1 MAASFTP
8 VILAHTVAALA
19 AVGIGAVVFARRKGG
34 TTHRTLGYLWV
45 ALMALTAISSFW
57 IRGNGSF
64 SWIHGLS
71 VTTLVMLVAAIT
83 FAIRRN
89 LVRHE
94 RVMRGLYYGG
104 LSVAGFFTLL
114 PQRLLGQLV
123 WGAVGLV

>member
-1 MAASFTP
+1 MAAGFTP

-19 AVGIGAVVFARRKGG
+19 AVGIGALVFMRRKGG
-34 TTHRTLGYLWV
+34 TAHRTLGYVWV
-45 ALMALTAISSFW
+45 ALMALTALSSFW
-57 IRGNGSF
+57 IRSNGSF

-89 LVRHE
+89 LARHQ
-94 RVMRGLYYGG
+94 RVMRGLYFGG
-104 LSVAGFFTLL
+104 LTIAAFFTLL